1 MIHSQFN
8 LNISVKDVYN
18 DKPPGEGE
26 SFAAPLKIY
35 TTGLAGRSFANP
47 ETFECDFLS
56 RGLVITH
63 IFFIL
68 VSVSL
73 LYAKKPL

>member
-18 DKPPGEGE
+18 DKDV
-26 SFAAPLKIY
+26 
-35 TTGLAGRSFANP
+35 R
-47 ETFECDFLS
+47 
-56 RGLVITH
+56 LVITH